1 MTAVNE
7 RSSAAESVES
17 REIVTTRL
25 FAAPR
30 ELVFDVFTNREHIS
44 HWWGPRG
51 FTTTTTEMD
60 VRPGGVWTF
69 VMHGPDGVD
78 YNNRIVYTKV
88 EKPERLEYD
97 HSGDEGDVRF
107 KATILFEE
115 EGGKTR
121 VTLRTLLE
129 SAAVRE
135 AMVKFGAVEGAEQT
149 LERLEEVVARQVAQP
164 FAITRTFDAPRELV
178 FRVWT
183 DCQHLARWWGPRGV
197 TIEHCTNDLRRG
209 GLFHYSMRTAN
220 GTLMWGRWLYREI
233 APPSRLV
240 FVNSFSDETGRVT
253 RPPFDDDWPLEMVAT
268 ITFDEHDGRTTVT
281 IETVPIDSSDAQSTV
296 FANSHD
302 SMQGGWS
309 GTLDQLG
316 DYLEKAVQ

>member
-7 RSSAAESVES
+7 GSSAAESVES

-30 ELVFDVFTNREHIS
+30 ALVFDMFTNREHIS

-51 FTTTTTEMD
+51 FTTTTSEMD

-78 YNNRIVYTKV
+78 YNNRIAYTKV

-97 HSGDEGDVRF
+97 HSGDNVQF
-107 KATILFEE
+107 KATIVFEE

-135 AMVKFGAVEGAEQT
+135 AMVKFGAAEGATQT
-149 LERLEEVVARQVAQP
+149 LERLEEMVARQVAKP
-164 FAITRTFDAPRELV
+164 FVIRRTFDAPRELV

-183 DCQHLARWWGPRGV
+183 DCRHLGRWWGPKGV
-197 TIEHCTNDLRRG
+197 TIEHCTNELRRG
-209 GLFHYSMRTAN
+209 GLFHYSMRTPD

-233 APPSRLV
+233 APPGRLV
-240 FVNSFSDETGRVT
+240 FVNSFSDEAGRVT

-268 ITFDEHDGRTTVT
+268 ITFDEQDGRTTVT
-281 IETVPIDSSDAQSTV
+281 IETVPIGSSDAQSAV

-316 DYLEKAVQ
+316 DYLEKAAQ